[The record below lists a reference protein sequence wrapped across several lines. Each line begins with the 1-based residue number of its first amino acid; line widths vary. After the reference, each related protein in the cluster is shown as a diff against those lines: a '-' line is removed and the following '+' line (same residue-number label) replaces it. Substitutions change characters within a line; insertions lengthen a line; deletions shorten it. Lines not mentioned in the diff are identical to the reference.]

1 MALDTETSSPALSHQ
16 NSPRF
21 RTKGIYLAVLNQG
34 WIRTELVQRILQW
47 SEQAKYRVSITFPA
61 HKPISNN
68 RNIIV
73 QEFLE
78 RPEFDYL
85 MMIDSDIVPPQN
97 VMNLA
102 DFLASPDI
110 DIIGGLCFAWQQ
122 HTIIPLVLEYD
133 PKRNP
138 EKPYHVMEFD
148 GSEGLIEC
156 DAIGTGCILIKRKVL
171 EHPKM
176 KAPFTNFYDE
186 NGIKKEGLDLSFCRR
201 AKELGFRVYCHL
213 DYPCSHWT
221 PFDLMEVYMGLT
233 HKKVERIKNK

>member
-1 MALDTETSSPALSHQ
+1 MSNHQ
-16 NSPRF
+16 F
-21 RTKGIYLAVLNQG
+21 KTKGIYLAILNQG

-47 SEQAKYRVSITFPA
+47 SQQAKYRISITFPA

-73 QEFLE
+73 QKFLE

-85 MMIDSDIVPPQN
+85 MMVDSDIVPPEN
-97 VMNLA
+97 IMNLA
-102 DFLASPDI
+102 DFQK

-122 HTIIPLVLEYD
+122 QTIIPLVLEYD

-138 EKPYHVMEFD
+138 EKPYHIIEFD
-148 GSEGLIEC
+148 GSEGLVEC
-156 DAIGTGCILIKRKVL
+156 DAIGTGCMLIKREVL

-176 KAPFTNFYDE
+176 KAPFTNYYDE

-201 AKELGFRVYCHL
+201 AKELGFKVYCHL

-221 PFDLMEVYMGLT
+221 PFDLRDVYMGLT
-233 HKKVERIKNK
+233 QEKDLVSLDKGRKTTKKE